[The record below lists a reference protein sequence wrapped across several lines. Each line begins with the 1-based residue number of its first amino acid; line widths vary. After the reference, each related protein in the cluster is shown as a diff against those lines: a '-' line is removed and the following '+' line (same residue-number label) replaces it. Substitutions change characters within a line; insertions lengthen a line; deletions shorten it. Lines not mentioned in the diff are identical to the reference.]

1 MTKWILIVTGICL
14 GIQLLWFPVSA
25 DEPDLFVNMPPLT
38 TNSLTKIPLDEAL
51 ARRMHLPMPL
61 TQLQTILGAKGE
73 PAKPPI
79 MGDCTSVAP
88 GCDAEYRWY
97 HYTPTRMSY
106 GDVYVVK
113 GQIISLWF
121 EDDGKNI
128 VKRPNGQ
135 LLIDGKFARP

>member
-1 MTKWILIVTGICL
+1 MMRRQDPRGEDADQASAEHCNKGHHEDEQAGAVDHPTPYRSRDEGSPRPTRTGMAT
-14 GIQLLWFPVSA
+14 FFVS
-25 DEPDLFVNMPPLT
+25 
-38 TNSLTKIPLDEAL
+38 SSG
-51 ARRMHLPMPL
+51 RRRAAA
-61 TQLQTILGAKGE
+61 GA
-73 PAKPPI
+73 
-79 MGDCTSVAP
+79 

-128 VKRPNGQ
+128 LKRPNGQ